1 MNQDVVLKLRH
12 KAEEANISIVNLI
25 DDVEKKLSN
34 PKDSIPLGNFKEL
47 KSLIIYKRKTLKITL
62 DDLQLQ
68 TDISLSTLKRLMSDP
83 AGAKFSNVI
92 AVLNELGIESWA
104 ER

>member
-1 MNQDVVLKLRH
+1 MNQEIVLKLRH
-12 KAEEANISIVNLI
+12 KAEEANLSIVNLI
-25 DDVEKKLSN
+25 DEVEKKLSN
-34 PKDSIPLGNFKEL
+34 PKDSIPLRDFEAL
-47 KSLIIYKRKTLKITL
+47 KSLMIHKRKTLKITL
-62 DDLQLQ
+62 EDLELQ

-83 AGAKFSNVI
+83 AGAKLSNVV

>member
-1 MNQDVVLKLRH
+1 MNQDIVLKLRH
-12 KAEEANISIVNLI
+12 KAEEVNISIVNLI

-47 KSLIIYKRKTLKITL
+47 KSLMIHKRKTLKITL

-68 TDISLSTLKRLMSDP
+68 TDISLSTLKRIMSDP